1 MCNHFDSVVI
11 LYEVKCQV
19 PRPNAMN
26 HSTVLLEEEKMTM
39 RVKLIFKYCQHLNVV
54 L

>member
-19 PRPNAMN
+19 PNAMN
-26 HSTVLLEEEKMTM
+26 HSTVLLEEEKMAMT
-39 RVKLIFKYCQHLNVV
+39 VKLIFKYRQQLNVV